1 MGGGGLLLCGVAHL
15 PMKEMFLVDKSG
27 AIFAPFYTGES

>member
-1 MGGGGLLLCGVAHL
+1 MGSFLCGVVHL

-27 AIFAPFYTGES
+27 AIFAHFYTGES